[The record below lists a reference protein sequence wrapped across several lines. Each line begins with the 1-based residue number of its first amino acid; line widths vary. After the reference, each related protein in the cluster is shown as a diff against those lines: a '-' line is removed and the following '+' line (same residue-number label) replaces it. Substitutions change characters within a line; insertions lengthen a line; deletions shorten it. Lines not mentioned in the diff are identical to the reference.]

1 MGPFAD
7 AVGIAA
13 DVRSGRVRATDVTR
27 RALMRIRDLDRRI
40 NAFTAVFEAEA
51 LADADAIDRAQAEG
65 RALGPLAGVP
75 FAVKNLFD
83 IAGRTT
89 LAGAKIRLGGPAAIR
104 DAALVA
110 RFRQAGAILVGAL
123 NMDEFAYGFVTENA
137 HFGASRNPHDLTCIA
152 GGSSGGSAAAVAA
165 GLAPLTLGSDTN
177 GSIRIPAGLCGV
189 FGLKPT
195 LGRLPVD
202 GMFPFV
208 RTLDHAG
215 LFARTVEDLAVGYD
229 AGTDADAPRITPRRD
244 ALLRLPLRAAVLGGW
259 FRRGLTRPVVE
270 ALAAAADALRAGSDV
285 VLAEAEAARSA
296 AFCLTA
302 FEGGRLH
309 LADLSQRVAD
319 YDPAVGGRLLAG
331 ALSPEAVHQAA
342 LGFRARFTAQVLA
355 AFEDHDV
362 LLAPI
367 TLGPAPPIGQETMR
381 LDGEEIS
388 IRKNLGI
395 FTQPISF
402 VGAPVIAA
410 PVRTAGMPV
419 GVQIIAAPGREDLAF
434 AAAFQLA
441 QRGVAVSPAPA
452 GLGAVAPSVAQS
464 VAREVTAHGRS

>member
-1 MGPFAD
+1 MAAFAD

-13 DVRSGRVRATDVTR
+13 DVRAGRIRATDVVR
-27 RALMRIRDLDRRI
+27 RALGRIRDLDRRI

-51 LADADAIDRAQAEG
+51 LADAEAIDRARAEG
-65 RALGPLAGVP
+65 RDLGPLAGVP

-83 IAGRTT
+83 VAGRTT
-89 LAGAKIRLGGPAAIR
+89 LAGAKIRLGCPPASR

-110 RFRQAGAILVGAL
+110 RFREAGAILVGAL

-137 HFGASRNPHDLTCIA
+137 HFGASRNPHDLACIA

-165 GLAPLTLGSDTN
+165 GLLPLTLGSDTN

-208 RTLDHAG
+208 RTLDHSG
-215 LFARTVEDLAVGYD
+215 LFARTVEDLALGYD
-229 AGTDADAPRITPRRD
+229 AGVDADVPRIGLRRD
-244 ALLRLPLRAAVLGGW
+244 ALLRQPLRAAVLGGW

-270 ALAAAADALRAGSDV
+270 ALADVAEALGAGPDV
-285 VLAEAEAARSA
+285 VLAQAEAARSA

-309 LADLSQRVAD
+309 LANLSARVAD

-331 ALSPEAVHQAA
+331 ALSPEAVHRAA
-342 LGFRARFTAQVLA
+342 LAFRKRFAADILA

-362 LLAPI
+362 LIAPI

-410 PVRTAGMPV
+410 PVRTAGMPI

-441 QRGVAVSPAPA
+441 QKGVATAPAPA
-452 GLGAVAPSVAQS
+452 GLLDAGPSA
-464 VAREVTAHGRS
+464 AREVTAHDHP